1 MRSRLAGRMEAYPD
15 VLARPDR
22 VVHVRVEH
30 LRCAVHRRG
39 VSCHLESMWEGEM
52 RSTSSS
58 SCVRRDAFQSSVG
71 RKTSVV
77 ALPKSQSFTNPHES
91 NRRFSIYKNRSSI
104 GYSPTLMSR
113 CVMGG
118 FCSCICRTAAHA
130 AKKIFSTCS
139 GLSTCFCNTSTT
151 GPPECGIFNARQAM
165 GKHTRA
171 QLGQQEELRPAVP
184 ALLRTH
190 LRGLHIADDRG
201 MAGQLQDEYQHV
213 RGERAEY
220 HS

>member
-1 MRSRLAGRMEAYPD
+1 
-15 VLARPDR
+15 
-22 VVHVRVEH
+22 
-30 LRCAVHRRG
+30 
-39 VSCHLESMWEGEM
+39 
-52 RSTSSS
+52 
-58 SCVRRDAFQSSVG
+58 
-71 RKTSVV
+71 
-77 ALPKSQSFTNPHES
+77 
-91 NRRFSIYKNRSSI
+91 
-104 GYSPTLMSR
+104 
-113 CVMGG
+113 
-118 FCSCICRTAAHA
+118 
-130 AKKIFSTCS
+130 
-139 GLSTCFCNTSTT
+139 
-151 GPPECGIFNARQAM
+151 M